1 MNNKEGNRNK
11 VFSNKNSR
19 ISSIIDHTLLKPDA
33 TEDDIKRICEEAL
46 TYGFATVCVNPCW
59 VRLVHQMLKQ
69 SNVKTCTVI
78 GFPLGAN
85 TSEVKTFEAKNAIND
100 GAKELDMVINIGALK
115 SKKYSEVKQDIE
127 RIVEIAAPSVTVK
140 VILETSLLTD
150 EEKKKAAIIAMEAGA
165 NFVKTSTGFGPGG
178 ATVYDVKLLKDVV
191 GNRLGIKA
199 AGGIRTYEKALQMI
213 SAGAIRIGTSSG
225 VQIVEKI

>member
-1 MNNKEGNRNK
+1 MNKTEDNR
-11 VFSNKNSR
+11 NSR

-33 TEDDIKRICEEAL
+33 TEDDVKRICEEAL
-46 TYGFATVCVNPCW
+46 TYDFASVCVNPCW
-59 VRLVHQMLKQ
+59 VKLASQLLTG

-85 TSEVKTFEAKNAIND
+85 TTEVKTFEAKNAINN
-100 GAKELDMVINIGALK
+100 GAEELDMVINIGALK
-115 SKKYSEVKQDIE
+115 SKKYDKVKQDIE
-127 RIVEIAAPSVTVK
+127 RIVEVAAPSVTVK

-165 NFVKTSTGFGPGG
+165 DFVKTSTGFGPGG
-178 ATVYDVKLLKDVV
+178 ATVYDVKLLKGVV
-191 GNRLGIKA
+191 GNRIGIKA

-225 VQIVEKI
+225 VQIIKRI

>member
-1 MNNKEGNRNK
+1 MNKIEDNR
-11 VFSNKNSR
+11 NSR

-33 TEDDIKRICEEAL
+33 TEDDVKRICEEAL
-46 TYGFATVCVNPCW
+46 TYDFASVCVNPCW
-59 VRLVHQMLKQ
+59 VKLASQLLTG

-85 TSEVKTFEAKNAIND
+85 TTEVKTFEAKNAINN
-100 GAKELDMVINIGALK
+100 GAEELDMVINIGALK
-115 SKKYSEVKQDIE
+115 SKKYDKVKQDIE
-127 RIVEIAAPSVTVK
+127 RIVEVAAPSVTVK

-165 NFVKTSTGFGPGG
+165 DFVKTSTGFGPGG
-178 ATVYDVKLLKDVV
+178 ATVYDVKLLKGVV
-191 GNRLGIKA
+191 GNRIGIKA

-225 VQIVEKI
+225 VQIIKRI

>member
-1 MNNKEGNRNK
+1 MNKTEDNR
-11 VFSNKNSR
+11 NSR

-33 TEDDIKRICEEAL
+33 TEDDVKRICEEAL
-46 TYGFATVCVNPCW
+46 TYDFASVCVNPCW
-59 VRLVHQMLKQ
+59 VKLASQLLTG

-85 TSEVKTFEAKNAIND
+85 TTEVKTFEAKNAINN
-100 GAKELDMVINIGALK
+100 GAEELDMVINIGALK
-115 SKKYSEVKQDIE
+115 SKKYDEVKQDIE
-127 RIVEIAAPSVTVK
+127 RIVEVAAPSVTVK

-165 NFVKTSTGFGPGG
+165 DFVKTSTGFGPGG
-178 ATVYDVKLLKDVV
+178 ATVYDVKLLKGVV
-191 GNRLGIKA
+191 GNRIGIKA

-225 VQIVEKI
+225 VQIIKRI

>member
-1 MNNKEGNRNK
+1 MNKIEDNR
-11 VFSNKNSR
+11 NSR

-33 TEDDIKRICEEAL
+33 TEDDVKRICEEAL
-46 TYGFATVCVNPCW
+46 TYGFASVCVNPCW
-59 VRLVHQMLKQ
+59 VKLASQLLTG

-85 TSEVKTFEAKNAIND
+85 TTEVKTFEAKNAINN
-100 GAKELDMVINIGALK
+100 GAEELDMVINIGALK
-115 SKKYSEVKQDIE
+115 SKKYDKVKQDIE
-127 RIVEIAAPSVTVK
+127 RIVEVAAPSVTVK

-165 NFVKTSTGFGPGG
+165 DFVKTSTGFGPGG
-178 ATVYDVKLLKDVV
+178 ATVYDVKLLKGVV
-191 GNRLGIKA
+191 GNRIGIKA

-225 VQIVEKI
+225 VQIIKRI

>member
-1 MNNKEGNRNK
+1 LNKTEDNR
-11 VFSNKNSR
+11 NSR

-33 TEDDIKRICEEAL
+33 TEDDVKRICEEAL
-46 TYGFATVCVNPCW
+46 TYDFASVCVNPCW
-59 VRLVHQMLKQ
+59 VKLASQLLTG

-85 TSEVKTFEAKNAIND
+85 TTEVKTFEAKNAINN
-100 GAKELDMVINIGALK
+100 GAEELDMVINIGALK
-115 SKKYSEVKQDIE
+115 SKKYDKVKQDIE
-127 RIVEIAAPSVTVK
+127 RIVEVAAPSVTVK

-165 NFVKTSTGFGPGG
+165 DFVKTSTGFGPGG
-178 ATVYDVKLLKDVV
+178 ATVYDIKLLKGVV
-191 GNRLGIKA
+191 GNRIGIKA

-225 VQIVEKI
+225 VQIIKRI